1 MDNRIRIGIRPVVD
15 ARIGNVREVLEPQ
28 TISMAQAV
36 ARLLSE
42 KLRYSD
48 GSPVEFVIASTC
60 ISGIKEARQAD
71 EQFRLANVGAT
82 ISVTPAWAYGSETI
96 DMDPHRP
103 KAIWGFNGS
112 ERSGAVYLAAA
123 LAAHNQKGLP
133 AFGIYGRHVQNKN
146 DDSIP
151 EDVQAKL
158 LQFARSAMAVAHM
171 RGKSYLAMGSVSM
184 GIAGSIVNEPFF
196 QQYLGMRNEY
206 VDMSEI
212 SRRIQLGIFD
222 QAEFE
227 HALEWTRRHCL
238 EGKDYNDP
246 ATQFPR
252 ERKDEVWAFVVKMT
266 MIIRDLMVGNP
277 KLAEAG
283 FTEEALG
290 HEAIAG
296 GFQGQRHW
304 NDYLP
309 NGDFSEAMLNSSFD
323 WNGRRSPYVVAT
335 ENDSLNGATMLLGN
349 LLTHTAQA
357 FVDVRTYW
365 SPEAVKEATGYQL
378 EGLAAGGVIHLK
390 NSGSVALDSSGEQQI
405 DGHPAMKPHW
415 DITDEEVERS
425 LRATTWHAA
434 HQGYFRGGGF
444 SSRVL
449 TKGGM
454 PITFYRLNLI
464 DGLGPVLQIAEG
476 YTVDLPDHV
485 HETLDER
492 TDPSWPTAWFVPNLT
507 GSGAFRDVY
516 AVMDNW
522 GANHGVFSYGHIGSD
537 LITLAAMLRIPVN
550 MHNVPEE
557 RLFRPSYWK
566 AFGIEDSSIGMDYRA
581 CSQLGPLYS

>member
-15 ARIGNVREVLEPQ
+15 ARIGNVREALEPQ
-28 TISMAQAV
+28 TLSMAQAV

-42 KLRYSD
+42 QLHYSD
-48 GSPVEFVIASTC
+48 GAAVECVIASTC
-60 ISGIKEARQAD
+60 ISSIKEARQAD
-71 EQFRLANVGAT
+71 EQFRLENVGVT

-133 AFGIYGRHVQNKN
+133 AFGIYGSHVQDKD

-158 LQFARSAMAVAHM
+158 LQFARSAMAVAQM
-171 RGKSYLAMGSVSM
+171 RGKSYLAIGSVSM
-184 GIAGSIVNEPFF
+184 GIAGSIVNESFF

-212 SRRIQLGIFD
+212 NRRIQLGIFD
-222 QAEFE
+222 QEEFE
-227 HALEWTRRHCL
+227 RALAWTRQHCL
-238 EGKDYNDP
+238 EGTDYNEE
-246 ATQFPR
+246 ATQFSR
-252 ERKDEVWAFVVKMT
+252 ESKDEVWAFVVKMT
-266 MIIRDLMVGNP
+266 LIMRDLMAGNP

-290 HEAIAG
+290 HEAIAA

-309 NGDFSEAMLNSSFD
+309 NGDFSEAILNSSFD
-323 WNGRRSPYVVAT
+323 WNGRRAPYVMAT
-335 ENDSLNGATMLLGN
+335 ENDSLNGASMLLGN

-365 SPEAVKEATGYQL
+365 SPEAVKRVAGYDL

-405 DGHPAMKPHW
+405 NGQPAMKPHW
-415 DITDEEVERS
+415 DITQDEVDRS
-425 LRATTWHAA
+425 LQATTWHAA

-454 PITFYRLNLI
+454 PITFYRINLVA
-464 DGLGPVLQIAEG
+464 GLGPVLQIAEG
-476 YTVDLPDHV
+476 HTVDLPDHV
-485 HETLDER
+485 HELLDER

-507 GSGAFRDVY
+507 GSGAFRNVY

-566 AFGIEDSSIGMDYRA
+566 AFGLENSSMGMDYRA
-581 CSQLGPLYS
+581 CSQLGPLYK